1 GQSWRSRSRASAGRS
16 FAARPTTRSSTAP
29 GSTCAPTIPSCST
42 RSPARTSSAGSRRSR
57 RMATATFDPA
67 LYKETTR
74 EQWQEAAEA
83 WHRWGPTLEDW
94 LGEATERMLDLARG
108 GEGSRVLD
116 VGAGAG
122 GQTLAAARRGATV
135 LATDISEAILEYAA
149 GEARRA
155 GLSRVATRT
164 LDGES
169 LDVEPGAFDA
179 AISRLG
185 IMYFPDKPRALAEQR
200 RALRPGGRI
209 GAVVFA
215 EGEANGFFSVPIGI
229 IRRRAVLPPP
239 SAAECTRLERESF
252 GALHQ
257 LLAGLDAAEQADTWA
272 AIEEALGRFE
282 GPDGF
287 VGPCEL
293 LVAAA
298 TA

>member
-1 GQSWRSRSRASAGRS
+1 
-16 FAARPTTRSSTAP
+16 
-29 GSTCAPTIPSCST
+29 
-42 RSPARTSSAGSRRSR
+42 
-57 RMATATFDPA
+57 MATATFDPA

-94 LGEATERMLDLARG
+94 LGEATERMLDLARV

-239 SAAECTRLERESF
+239 APGLPGPFSATAIGRLLEEAGFSEVAVERVAAPLRLPSAAECTRLERESF